1 MVLPEIRD
9 GDLNT
14 VMAWSLY
21 GKMKEEDLRAI
32 YRYMQTVQPLSNK
45 VEKFTAP

>member
-1 MVLPEIRD
+1 
-9 GDLNT
+9 
-14 VMAWSLY
+14 MAWTLY